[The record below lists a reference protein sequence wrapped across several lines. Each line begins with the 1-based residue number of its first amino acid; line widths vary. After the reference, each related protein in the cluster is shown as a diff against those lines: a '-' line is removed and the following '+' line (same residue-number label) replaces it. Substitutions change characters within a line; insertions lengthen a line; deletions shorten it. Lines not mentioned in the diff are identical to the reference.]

1 MLKADKTEWELIPPV
16 PDQLSEETLKQQ
28 MRPVW
33 RAGQIYRES
42 FAMIEEDG
50 VCRASFLYE
59 PERILC
65 VESYDGKTVYEPGQ
79 DYTVSD
85 GTLYAVPK
93 SEGGRIARCG
103 WDYLYQCRRKA
114 PCFSYGDIRR
124 PLFII

>member
-50 VCRASFLYE
+50 VCCASFLYE
-59 PERILC
+59 LERIRT
-65 VESYDGKTVYEPGQ
+65 G
-79 DYTVSD
+79 
-85 GTLYAVPK
+85 
-93 SEGGRIARCG
+93 
-103 WDYLYQCRRKA
+103 
-114 PCFSYGDIRR
+114 
-124 PLFII
+124 PLRMRQSACH